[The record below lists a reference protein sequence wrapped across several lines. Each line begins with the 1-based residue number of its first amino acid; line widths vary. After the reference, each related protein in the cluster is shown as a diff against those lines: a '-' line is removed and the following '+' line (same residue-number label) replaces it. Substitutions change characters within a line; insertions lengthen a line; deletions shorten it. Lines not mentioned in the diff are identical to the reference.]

1 MSKNREFW
9 HFFDHEAAP
18 RLALRERTFRKIFEF
33 LDLIDRPITMVETGC
48 ARLAG
53 NWAGDGQST
62 VIFDKYI
69 STRDLESVCYTVDVN
84 STSVSECK
92 KMVSPRIQITEDDS
106 VHYLAGLVGQLS
118 SSGTLIDFLYLDS
131 FDLDFTYWYPS
142 AVHHL
147 KELAAA
153 MRCIGEE
160 SLVVVDDC
168 PQNVN
173 FVPGSENQVLFVGS
187 ASVGGKGRLVAEYAA
202 AAGAKLLFAEYQAGW
217 TGF

>member
-1 MSKNREFW
+1 MGKNSEFW
-9 HFFDHEAAP
+9 QFFNNEAAP
-18 RLALRERTFRKIFEF
+18 KLALREKTFRRVFEF
-33 LDLIDRPITMVETGC
+33 LDLIDAPITIVETGC
-48 ARLAG
+48 AREAG

-69 STRDLESVCYTVDVN
+69 SSRDPESICYTVDID
-84 STSVSECK
+84 SISVAECRK
-92 KMVSPRIQITEDDS
+92 LVSSRIQITQEDS
-106 VHYLAGLVGQLS
+106 VHYLTGLVRELS
-118 SSGTLIDFLYLDS
+118 LNGKFIDLLYLDS
-131 FDLDFTYWYPS
+131 FDVDFTYWYPS

-153 MRCIGEE
+153 MRCISERG
-160 SLVVVDDC
+160 LVVVDDC
-168 PQNVN
+168 PLNANV
-173 FVPGSENQVLFVGS
+173 VPGSENQLLILGA